1 MRVAII
7 ILNYNGKEVLP
18 ECLESVRQIKGD
30 CHTIVVDNAS
40 TDNSPA
46 WVETKFSEVTLIR
59 NQANLGFATGN
70 NVGIR
75 LALEKD
81 FEAVMLLNNDTKVHP
96 SLVKQLL
103 AANTPLAS
111 PKIYFYPGFEFH
123 YDRYKDTDRG
133 KVLWYAGGAI
143 DWNNAWGVHRGVD
156 EVDQGQYDHAEKL
169 EFATGCCLLIRR
181 EVFDKIGLFDPRY
194 FLYYEDLDFCV
205 RARRVGL
212 TISYVPR
219 AILWHKNAQS
229 SESGGSLHQYYFTR
243 NRLLFGLRYA
253 PWRIKA
259 ALMRQS
265 VKQFFTSTS
274 AEKQG
279 VKDFY
284 LRKFGAKS

>member
-1 MRVAII
+1 M
-7 ILNYNGKEVLP
+7 
-18 ECLESVRQIKGD
+18 
-30 CHTIVVDNAS
+30 
-40 TDNSPA
+40 
-46 WVETKFSEVTLIR
+46 
-59 NQANLGFATGN
+59 
-70 NVGIR
+70 
-75 LALEKD
+75 
-81 FEAVMLLNNDTKVHP
+81 
-96 SLVKQLL
+96 
-103 AANTPLAS
+103 
-111 PKIYFYPGFEFH
+111 
-123 YDRYKDTDRG
+123 
-133 KVLWYAGGAI
+133 
-143 DWNNAWGVHRGVD
+143 
-156 EVDQGQYDHAEKL
+156 
-169 EFATGCCLLIRR
+169 
-181 EVFDKIGLFDPRY
+181 FDKIGLFDPRY